1 MKKKQLMATLLVA
14 AMTASVL
21 SGCGGNGGSADSTSG
36 DGGSAAS
43 TDASTDDSGAAE
55 DAQASAGAGE
65 EMTLTFYNADGQDDP
80 WTDPVA
86 LAITDA
92 TGIKL
97 ETSYPLSSEEED
109 IALMIAEGS
118 YPDMIF
124 AKGTAGNLIDAG
136 AFIDLTDLIEQYGP
150 NIKKM
155 YGEELAKLKYSAEDE
170 AIYQLSSYN
179 VGGFTYETGGTLQ
192 LQWDL
197 MKENDYKIPESLEEW
212 ETMLKDYIAAHP
224 TTDDGYDTIG
234 LTLSCSDWH
243 WYITLANPAGF
254 IADGAPDNGQWL
266 IDDNYNAVYKFC
278 SEKEREYFR
287 WLSRMYDEGI
297 LDSNFATQTH
307 EDYIAKIATGQVLSI
322 VDSNWDY
329 NDAITILKADGK
341 MGKTY
346 AELPFTASPDIK
358 CPTLMYQGLTTG
370 YGVGI
375 SVDCEDPVRAI
386 QFLDYLCSDEGQVL
400 VHWGIEDVNYFIDD
414 EGHRYRT
421 DEEIEYSETD
431 TEYKK
436 TTGVGWHNYPF
447 PTYGDGIE
455 DSTGS
460 TYTTVSKDSVIDKY
474 NEEQLAGLDAWGVE
488 MLIDLYP
495 QPDEFETP
503 LYSAIWAY
511 AKPSEFA
518 EIEALLDEIAW
529 PALIKCVTEP
539 VSNFDANYDQMLSD
553 LEGVGLSDAQD
564 MLTEIIKEKVAMV
577 Q

>member
-21 SGCGGNGGSADSTSG
+21 SGCGGSADSTSG

-109 IALMIAEGS
+109 VALMIAEGS
-118 YPDMIF
+118 YPDLIF
-124 AKGTAGNLIDAG
+124 AKGSASSLIDAG
-136 AFIDLTDLIEQYGP
+136 ALIDMTDLIEQYGP

-155 YGEELAKLKYSAEDE
+155 YGEELAKLRYSGEDE
-170 AIYQLSSYN
+170 SIYQLSSYN

-234 LTLSCSDWH
+234 LTISCSDWH

-511 AKPSEFA
+511 AKPSEFS